1 MAYTKHFEDSFTE
14 ASDTALTSHTPDMGV
29 GWSFVDG
36 PSDNAEV
43 YAADDTA
50 IFPWISSFDFA
61 FYAADISGGWVAAQ
75 KAESQL
81 PGSKTR
87 IAVRVDLTV
96 SVGRCYEGF
105 YNSGASSLTV
115 NRRDSPTS
123 STNLISD
130 PGISAGGTD
139 ILTLTIDG
147 DQIEIALNGT
157 PSPSSP
163 VTDAT
168 YADGSPGAVFQ
179 KAVESGGL
187 YNFAAYD
194 QAAGGIILSPGSS
207 GHGHAADAGGF
218 AQVHA
223 LGPAA
228 ALQAHGVDGT
238 TLAQTH
244 DYQVNGSD
252 HAHGAGDAPLLSGTQ
267 VAANSA
273 AHQQTSTTAFF
284 GQDHDLALFDAASAH
299 LVAVA
304 TFFTQSEIIVSP
316 GLHAIGS
323 TGVTFGTGV
332 LAPDER
338 MIRPEA
344 PARLVR
350 AVSDTRMIRGE
361 R

>member
-61 FYAADISGGWVAAQ
+61 FYAADISGGWAAAQ

-187 YNFAAYD
+187 DNFAAYD
-194 QAAGGIILSPGSS
+194 QAAGGTTLSPASS
-207 GHGHAADAGGF
+207 GHGHSAETGGF
-218 AQVHA
+218 AQTHV
-223 LGPAA
+223 LDPASVA
-228 ALQAHGVDGT
+228 QNHSAVA
-238 TLAQTH
+238 TLLVQYH
-244 DYQVNGSD
+244 SVEVNGSD
-252 HAHGAGDAPLLSGTQ
+252 HAHGAAGVVLSSGTQ

-284 GQDHDLALFDAASAH
+284 GQAHDLTPMSAAFAH

-304 TFFTQSEIIVSP
+304 IFFTQSEIIVSP
-316 GLHAIGS
+316 GFHAIGS